1 MRVAVAVDHAG
12 YPLKETVV
20 SLLERDGHEV
30 LDCGTDS
37 SESVDYPV
45 HAARAARL
53 LSDGEVDRAIVAGGR
68 GTGVSIVANKFPG
81 VRAVNARDPED
92 AEMSRRHNDA
102 NVLALSGRRLSM
114 VEAPAIVETF
124 LGTAFEGGRHGR
136 RGAQI
141 GRIESEGAPYK
152 VVIQRRRSTT
162 RPSRLRSGWLLP
174 GWLATPSCPPSGGS
188 KAGDNSKFG
197 SAASALEPMALART
211 VTPQFVRSPYVSSDS
226 TLRHAGA
233 QQCWQR
239 LGAKRRDRRV
249 G

>member
-20 SLLERDGHEV
+20 SLLERSGHEV

-53 LSDGEVDRAIVAGGR
+53 LSDGEVDRAVLACGT

-102 NVLALSGRRLSM
+102 NAVALSGRRLSPI
-114 VEAPAIVETF
+114 EAGAIVESF
-124 LGTAFEGGRHGR
+124 LGTEFEGGRHGR
-136 RGAQI
+136 RVAQI
-141 GRIESEGAPYK
+141 GRIESEYAPDK
-152 VVIQRRRSTT
+152 GNPEHAEQTT
-162 RPSRLRSGWLLP
+162 
-174 GWLATPSCPPSGGS
+174 
-188 KAGDNSKFG
+188 
-197 SAASALEPMALART
+197 
-211 VTPQFVRSPYVSSDS
+211 
-226 TLRHAGA
+226 
-233 QQCWQR
+233 
-239 LGAKRRDRRV
+239 
-249 G
+249 